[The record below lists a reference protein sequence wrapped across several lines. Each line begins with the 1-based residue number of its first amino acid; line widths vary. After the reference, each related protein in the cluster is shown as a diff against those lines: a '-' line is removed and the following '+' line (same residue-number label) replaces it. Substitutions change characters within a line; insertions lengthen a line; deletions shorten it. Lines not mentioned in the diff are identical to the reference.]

1 MFVLVVLV
9 LDRSWRSILGKD
21 ANFTTRVAGDLII
34 GSRSSPKAT
43 TLATD
48 RSRFFEQKRSI
59 IGAFGRS
66 PPFQCFV

>member
-1 MFVLVVLV
+1 
-9 LDRSWRSILGKD
+9 
-21 ANFTTRVAGDLII
+21 LII

-43 TLATD
+43 NLATN

-66 PPFQCFV
+66 TPFQRFL